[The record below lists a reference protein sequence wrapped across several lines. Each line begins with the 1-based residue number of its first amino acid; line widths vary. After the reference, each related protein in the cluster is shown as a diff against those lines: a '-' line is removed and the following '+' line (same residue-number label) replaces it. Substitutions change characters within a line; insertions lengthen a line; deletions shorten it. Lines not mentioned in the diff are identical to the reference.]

1 MERDKRIQV
10 RRSRRK
16 MRVRK
21 KVRGDVDRPRLTVF
35 RSHRHIYA
43 QLIDDAQGRTLCS
56 SSSRILCGAYGGT
69 VEHAKQVGGDLA
81 EKAKSLDVKK
91 VRFDRG
97 PYRFH
102 GRVQALADAV
112 REKGL
117 EL

>member
-1 MERDKRIQV
+1 MERDLRIQV
-10 RRSRRK
+10 RRRRRK

-21 KVRGDVDRPRLTVF
+21 RLRGDAQRPRLTVF

-43 QLIDDAQGRTLCS
+43 QLVDDEQGRTLCS
-56 SSSRILCGAYGGT
+56 SSSRVLCGAYGGT
-69 VEHAKQVGGDLA
+69 AVHAKQVGEDLA
-81 EKAKSLDVKK
+81 EKAKSLDIRK